1 MAQLHDLDM
10 SDAGELREG
19 FEPFP
24 PGEYELYLEESE
36 RKSTKANDGE
46 YLNCTFVVKNGEF
59 ANRKIFHMFNL
70 WNKSPDSVKGAKAD
84 WRALCEATTGQPNAP
99 GGDSSNLHY
108 KPFIGT
114 VAIEPATIENIN
126 GVNVVKYPAKNKM
139 VFRKGTIRS
148 LAEQGS
154 APIGVVAGMARAT
167 ELATNAMN
175 SAAVPVTQST
185 PASTVAARPTWAKR

>member
-1 MAQLHDLDM
+1 MANMQDLDM

-24 PGEYELYLEESE
+24 PGEYEMYLEESE

-46 YLNCTFVVKNGEF
+46 YLNCTFVVKGGEF
-59 ANRKIFHMFNL
+59 ANRKVFHMFNL

-84 WRALCEATTGQPNAP
+84 WRALCEATTGQPSAP
-99 GGDSSNLHY
+99 GGDSANLHY

-114 VAIEPATIENIN
+114 VGIEAAVMEN
-126 GVNVVKYPAKNKM
+126 NVQKYPAKNKM
-139 VFRKGTIRS
+139 VFRKGTVRS

-154 APIGVVAGMARAT
+154 APVGVAAPQHTAQVAAPAQQ
-167 ELATNAMN
+167 
-175 SAAVPVTQST
+175 AAPAQ
-185 PASTVAARPTWAKR
+185 ASTVAARPSWAKR